1 MPYIGTGVQDPNY
14 FASEPGSIELE
25 GGTYTE
31 DRLYNSSTAT
41 VTGDITLTN
50 NLVLARITDKG
61 NNVTLTSD
69 GTTRTITGSGKIESG
84 NIVTTLP
91 GNFTGMT
98 GELGSVVT
106 GSPNLNLGNATF
118 PNGHI
123 LQVESANK
131 NTTQVLTSTS
141 AENWQSVSDLTVNIT
156 PQTGNN
162 VLVLVNLNVGGN
174 QDWQNQARIYR
185 GSTAISIGTAD
196 GNKIASSFMW
206 RMPAVNHVANWGG
219 VYLDT
224 SPGGDGS
231 TAITYSIKVSGEGS
245 QNMYINRAHT
255 ESDAY
260 NFGRQNSSITVME
273 VQA

>member
-1 MPYIGTGVQDPNY
+1 MADLVIKPAPSTGNKLILQARNETAVLTTSDTGVDS
-14 FASEPGSIELE
+14 ATSIVATKT
-25 GGTYTE
+25 GTE
-31 DRLYNSSTAT
+31 
-41 VTGDITLTN
+41 TLTN
-50 NLVLARITDKG
+50 K
-61 NNVTLTSD
+61 TLTAPTVADMS
-69 GTTRTITGSGKIESG
+69 
-84 NIVTTLP
+84 
-91 GNFTGMT
+91 NF
-98 GELGSVVT
+98 
-106 GSPNLNLGNATF
+106 TF

-255 ESDAY
+255 ESNAY